1 MMHGIKESLA
11 NLRDRALIA
20 ELLEKISAQAKE
32 PMRVMEVC
40 GTHTMAI
47 FRHGLRSLLP
57 ANIELISGPGCPVCV
72 TAAGHIDSFIALAN
86 KPGVHITTFGDLYR
100 VPGSA
105 IGQNNSLAQAAGNGA
120 RIDMVYSP
128 MEALSIARAN
138 PDETVVFLGI
148 GFETTTP
155 TVAATILAAREDGI
169 DNFMVYS
176 VHKLMPPALIALFN
190 EDMAIDGLL
199 CPGHVSSIIGAVAYE
214 PLAGR
219 FGLPCVVAG
228 FEAADILQ
236 ALLMLLKQRH
246 HRQAKV
252 ENAYTRVVS
261 WEGNPRAR
269 AVVDKVFR
277 PASAL
282 WRGLGE
288 IPVSGLE
295 IRPEYQQFDAI
306 SRLAV
311 RPVEASEPPGC
322 RCGEI
327 LKGLASPESC
337 PLFGKRCTPVTPV
350 GPCMVSSEGTCAA
363 FYKFGITGA

>member
-1 MMHGIKESLA
+1 MTEIKDSLA
-11 NLRDRALIA
+11 NLRDRELILQ
-20 ELLEKISAQAKE
+20 LLEKITTQAKE
-32 PMRVMEVC
+32 PLRIMEVC

-57 ANIELISGPGCPVCV
+57 NNIELVSGPGCPVCV
-72 TAAGHIDSFIALAN
+72 TAASHIDSFITLAN
-86 KPGVHITTFGDLYR
+86 RPGIHIVTFGDLYR

-105 IGQNNSLAQAAGNGA
+105 RQNSSLAQAAGNGA

-128 MEALSIARAN
+128 MEALNIAKAN

-155 TVAATILAAREDGI
+155 TVAATILAAQEAGI
-169 DNFMVYS
+169 DNFVVYS
-176 VHKLMPPALIALFN
+176 VHKLMPPALTALFN

-199 CPGHVSSIIGAVAYE
+199 CPGHVSSIIGAEAYE
-214 PLAGR
+214 PLVSR

-236 ALLMLLKQRH
+236 ALLMLLKQRNSGK
-246 HRQAKV
+246 AKV

-261 WEGNPRAR
+261 WAGNPRAR
-269 AVVDKVFR
+269 AVVNKVFK
-277 PASAL
+277 PAPAL

-288 IPVSGLE
+288 IPASGLE
-295 IRPEYQQFDAI
+295 IRPKYQQFDAKI
-306 SRLAV
+306 RFDI
-311 RPVEASEPPGC
+311 RPVKASEPPGC

-327 LKGLASPESC
+327 LKGLKSPEDC

-363 FYKFGITGA
+363 FYRYGLS